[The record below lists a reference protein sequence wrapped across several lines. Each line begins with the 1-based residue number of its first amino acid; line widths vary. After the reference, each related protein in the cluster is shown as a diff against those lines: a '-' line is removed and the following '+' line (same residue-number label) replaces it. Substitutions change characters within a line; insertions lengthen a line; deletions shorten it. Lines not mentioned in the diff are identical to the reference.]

1 MFKDK
6 ITNIIKNK
14 IDGIAITYEEE
25 DGFPEINA
33 EVEQFC
39 STSTGEIILD
49 KDEYPITVSKI

>member
-25 DGFPEINA
+25 DGFPEINT
-33 EVEQFC
+33 ETEQFC